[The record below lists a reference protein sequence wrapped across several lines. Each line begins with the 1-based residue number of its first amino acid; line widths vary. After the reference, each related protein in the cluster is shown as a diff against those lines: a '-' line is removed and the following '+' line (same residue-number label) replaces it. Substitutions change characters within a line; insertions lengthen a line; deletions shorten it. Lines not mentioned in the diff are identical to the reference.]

1 MSREIPFV
9 NLSAQWDEEK
19 DDLLPIIERVMAN
32 GVFVGGDEVANF
44 ESLAADFCGV
54 QHCVAVNSGTDALVC
69 ALKAL
74 GVSRGDEVI
83 TPPNSFVASTAAI
96 IHIGAVPVFSDVL
109 ENQNI
114 DPKEIEA
121 SITSKTKVIMPVHL
135 TGRMA
140 NMEAIMEI
148 AERHGIFVV
157 EDAAQSIGSSF
168 DGKMSGA
175 YGHVGCF
182 STHPLKNLNSCGDGG
197 FITTNNA
204 AIAESVKSMR
214 NHGMLD
220 RNTVEAFGYVS
231 RMDTLQA
238 AILTHRISRLPEVI
252 ERRRANANVYYECLD
267 AKNVFV
273 PDQDI
278 REFNTFHTFI
288 IQVDRRDALSEFLR
302 TNGVQT
308 AIHYPV
314 PIHLQPAAKSL
325 GYNFGDFHVTEKQA
339 GRILTLPIHQF
350 IGGEQITRVAKLIN
364 DFYGA

>member
-1 MSREIPFV
+1 MNKEVPYV
-9 NLSAQWDEEK
+9 NLSAQWHEEK
-19 DDLLPIIERVMAN
+19 DDLLPIIERVMAS

-44 ESLAADFCGV
+44 EALAAELCGV
-54 QHCVAVNSGTDALVC
+54 KHCVALNSGTDALVC

-83 TPPNSFVASTAAI
+83 TPPNSFVASTASI

-109 ENQNI
+109 ANQNI
-114 DPKEIEA
+114 DPREIEA
-121 SITSKTKVIMPVHL
+121 SITSRTKAIMPVHL

-182 STHPLKNLNSCGDGG
+182 STHPLKNLNACGDGG
-197 FITTNNA
+197 FITTNNPA
-204 AIAESVKSMR
+204 LAEAVMSMR

-231 RMDTLQA
+231 RMDALQA
-238 AILTHRISRLPEVI
+238 AILTYRISMLPGVI

-267 AKNVFV
+267 PRYVFL
-273 PDQDI
+273 PEQDI
-278 REFNTFHTFI
+278 REFNTFHTFV
-288 IQVDRRDALSEFLR
+288 IQVDRRDELSEFLR
-302 TNGVQT
+302 SNCVQT

-314 PIHLQPAAKSL
+314 PIHMQPAAKSL
-325 GYNFGDFHVTEKQA
+325 GYQVGDFQVTEKQA
-339 GRILTLPIHQF
+339 GRILTLPVHQS
-350 IGGEQITRVAKLIN
+350 IDSEQINTVAKLVN
-364 DFYGA
+364 KFYGA